1 MNIAI
6 IIISA
11 TIINIV
17 HLPLVLIPRVCSIVI
32 VVIVTRID
40 SVIRVIVIVIRIST
54 YIITSVIVVGDLFLL
69 IIVIIEYFTEILLEL
84 FLWDL
89 AIE

>member
-6 IIISA
+6 IA

-17 HLPLVLIPRVCSIVI
+17 HLPLVLIPRVSPIVI
-32 VVIVTRID
+32 VTITSTITITRIRSVVIV
-40 SVIRVIVIVIRIST
+40 VRISS
-54 YIITSVIVVGDLFLL
+54 YIIASVIVVGDLFLL
-69 IIVIIEYFTEILLEL
+69 IIIIIEYFTEILLQL